1 MRLYFTDLMCFQKN
15 PANIPCKQAFNLDR
29 LPTLSLKNDFAAYI
43 FDRGCTLSYSSLRSE
58 CVQFH
63 TLSDFLSEE
72 YPHLTSL
79 TDVPLDALQGS
90 LKRWLLKKGLAL
102 SYKTSHPDR
111 KNRPTV
117 TIRYFT
123 SLQMPTGILKEM
135 TELFFPKIMTSGS
148 LKASL
153 SR

>member
-1 MRLYFTDLMCFQKN
+1 MKLYFTDLMCFQKN

-43 FDRGCTLSYSSLRSE
+43 FDRGCTLSYSSLRTE

-72 YPHLTSL
+72 YPYLTSL
-79 TDVPLDALQGS
+79 TEVPLDTLQGS

-111 KNRPTV
+111 KRRHTV
-117 TIRYFT
+117 TIPYST
-123 SLQMPTGILKEM
+123 SLQMPTSISREM
-135 TELFFPKIMTSGS
+135 MGLTFPKIMTSGS

>member
-1 MRLYFTDLMCFQKN
+1 MKLYFTDLMCFQKN

-43 FDRGCTLSYSSLRSE
+43 FDRGCVLSYSSLRSE

-72 YPHLTSL
+72 YPYLTSL
-79 TDVPLDALQGS
+79 TDVPLDVLQGS

-111 KNRPTV
+111 K
-117 TIRYFT
+117 
-123 SLQMPTGILKEM
+123 K
-135 TELFFPKIMTSGS
+135 
-148 LKASL
+148 
-153 SR
+153 

>member
-1 MRLYFTDLMCFQKN
+1 MKLYFTDLMCFQKN

-43 FDRGCTLSYSSLRSE
+43 FDRGCTLSYSSLRTE

-72 YPHLTSL
+72 YPYLTSL
-79 TDVPLDALQGS
+79 TNVPLDTLQGS
-90 LKRWLLKKGLAL
+90 LKRLTRIAK
-102 SYKTSHPDR
+102 R
-111 KNRPTV
+111 RPTV
-117 TIRYFT
+117 TIPYST
-123 SLQMPTGILKEM
+123 SLQMPTGISREM
-135 TELFFPKIMTSGS
+135 MGLPFPKIMTSGS

>member
-1 MRLYFTDLMCFQKN
+1 MKLYFTDLICFQKN
-15 PANIPCKQAFNLDR
+15 PANVPCKQAFKLDR

-72 YPHLTSL
+72 YPYLTSL
-79 TDVPLDALQGS
+79 TEVPLDALQGN

-102 SYKTSHPDR
+102 SYKTSHPD
-111 KNRPTV
+111 
-117 TIRYFT
+117 
-123 SLQMPTGILKEM
+123 
-135 TELFFPKIMTSGS
+135 
-148 LKASL
+148 
-153 SR
+153 